1 MKEEKNREI
10 TQESQQEK
18 DKQQT
23 KEQDAKKPEQAK
35 EKADEKKQE
44 AKKPEQ
50 AKEKADEKKQEAKK
64 PEQAKEKADEKKQ
77 EAKKPEQKKEKADEK
92 KPKQTKKKRAGK
104 GPLIGAAAVLL
115 IVGGIYAGI
124 SGYYQTHFL
133 PNTTINDMDCSG
145 MNAAQAAELIAG
157 RLQDYKLEIT
167 GRPASA
173 AAESSTQSAE
183 SVSLGTITAQEIS
196 LRYEEDSYAS
206 ALLLLDQQN
215 IFSWPAR
222 LLGKTAQGISLQ
234 EAVTF
239 DREMLAKEI
248 GAWDA
253 CRKENMEAPQ
263 DAYISEYS
271 KEQGGYAVVPAT
283 KGTLLDTD
291 KLTEAAADAI
301 LAHETQLDADA
312 AGCYETAKIDSDD
325 AKLTKTVEEANKM
338 LSAKIT
344 YDWNGTEV
352 VLDTDTINGWVSIED
367 DAVVLDEEA
376 VRAFVKEQAEEYDT
390 YGKPRKFKTVLG
402 IELTLKSYYGW
413 QTDKNAEAEALIGLI
428 KAGSV
433 ESREPIYGITAKNK
447 GTNDIGS
454 SYVEADLTSQH
465 LYVIQKGEI
474 VFETDFVSGNMSS
487 TPDCVTP
494 QGVFGLTYKT
504 TNAVLR
510 GRDYVTPV
518 NYWMPFHGNYGMHDA
533 TWRSSFG
540 GDIYLTSGS
549 HGCINLPLGSA
560 ATIYEYVSTG
570 SPIIC
575 YYYPADVI
583 AVTPALNKPAPETPE
598 EGNAEEAP
606 AQTVEDTDDDTDDE
620 E

>member
-10 TQESQQEK
+10 TQEPQQEK

-23 KEQDAKKPEQAK
+23 KEQ
-35 EKADEKKQE
+35 E

-50 AKEKADEKKQEAKK
+50 AKKTADEKKQETKK
-64 PEQAKEKADEKKQ
+64 PEQAKETADEKKQ
-77 EAKKPEQKKEKADEK
+77 EAKKPEQKKEK
-92 KPKQTKKKRAGK
+92 PKRKHAGK
-104 GPLIGAAAVLL
+104 GPLIGAAAILL

-173 AAESSTQSAE
+173 AAESSIQSAE

-239 DREMLAKEI
+239 DREMLAKKI

-291 KLTEAAADAI
+291 QLAEAVADAI

-352 VLDTDTINGWVSIED
+352 VLDTDTIKGWVSIED

-606 AQTVEDTDDDTDDE
+606 AETVDETDDTDDE